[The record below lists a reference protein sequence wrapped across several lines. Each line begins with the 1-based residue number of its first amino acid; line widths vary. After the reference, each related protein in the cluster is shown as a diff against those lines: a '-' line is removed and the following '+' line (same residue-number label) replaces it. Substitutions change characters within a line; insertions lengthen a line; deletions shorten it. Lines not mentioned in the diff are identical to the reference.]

1 MNETETRGR
10 KKTNIQPASKKQAQ
24 VRAAQRAFQ
33 DRKRLH
39 VERLERRVQELEAE
53 NAALRLAN
61 ESGNAPTFC
70 ANCLAPIHAV
80 PIQPSLEQMLGSNLL
95 QSPLASDNMPYA
107 FNHVVGM
114 DSELETS
121 FMSNPLLKSASAELS
136 VFSLSSPESVTH
148 TLTTSNP
155 DDWLEQDSNGINE
168 RQTRDSTNKSAVE
181 MFGPVH
187 TEFARYILNTIPSLR
202 NSSYAC
208 QLLDLFEEQASYR
221 DKAKVQRSMIIFM
234 QIWAKMM
241 EHCTDP
247 AERRIIYEV
256 DEIFHE
262 VNRDHMT
269 DPSVGQN
276 LQRYYYALGAKAAEK
291 FAKSQTASVLK
302 HTAESETLRRTLH
315 LIPSFQNAGNLIDEL
330 CVVYFQSSDPKWSFF
345 RAGVLFEKLQDM
357 CTTSEDRATFLAV
370 LDNLKFQDLDRL
382 HEAVSEMALEDK

>member
-53 NAALRLAN
+53 NAALSLAN
-61 ESGNAPTFC
+61 KSANTPAFC

-80 PIQPSLEQMLGSNLL
+80 PTQPSLEQMLGSNLL
-95 QSPLASDNMPYA
+95 QSPLASDNMAYA

-168 RQTRDSTNKSAVE
+168 QQTRDSTTDKSAVE

-202 NSSYAC
+202 NSTYAR

-269 DPSVGQN
+269 DPSVC
-276 LQRYYYALGAKAAEK
+276 
-291 FAKSQTASVLK
+291 QTGSVLK
-302 HTAESETLRRTLH
+302 HTAESESLRRTLH

>member
-10 KKTNIQPASKKQAQ
+10 KKTNNQPASKKQAQ

-39 VERLERRVQELEAE
+39 VERLERRVQELEAA
-53 NAALRLAN
+53 NATLSLAN
-61 ESGNAPTFC
+61 KSGNAPIFC
-70 ANCLAPIHAV
+70 ASCLAPIHAV
-80 PIQPSLEQMLGSNLL
+80 PAQPSLEQMLGSNQLHSSL
-95 QSPLASDNMPYA
+95 VSDNMAYA

-121 FMSNPLLKSASAELS
+121 FMSYPLLKSASAELS
-136 VFSLSSPESVTH
+136 SFSLSSPDSVTH

-155 DDWLEQDSNGINE
+155 DDWLEQDSNGIAE
-168 RQTRDSTNKSAVE
+168 QQTTDKSAVE

-202 NSSYAC
+202 NSTYAH

-221 DKAKVQRSMIIFM
+221 DKAKVQRSMITFM
-234 QIWAKMM
+234 QIWARMM

-269 DPSVGQN
+269 DPSVGKN
-276 LQRYYYALGAKAAEK
+276 LQRYYYALGAKAAER
-291 FAKSQTASVLK
+291 FAKSQPGSVLK
-302 HTAESETLRRTLH
+302 HTAESESLRRALH

-345 RAGVLFEKLQDM
+345 RAGSGSTARSSQRDG
-357 CTTSEDRATFLAV
+357 SGR
-370 LDNLKFQDLDRL
+370 
-382 HEAVSEMALEDK
+382 